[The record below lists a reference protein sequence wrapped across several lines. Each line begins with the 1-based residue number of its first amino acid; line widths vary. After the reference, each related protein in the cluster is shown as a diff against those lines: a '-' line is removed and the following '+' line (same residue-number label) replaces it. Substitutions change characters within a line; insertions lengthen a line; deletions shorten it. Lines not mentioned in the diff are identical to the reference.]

1 MHSSWVSMVIALVLI
16 LGFYYARKISG
27 REKGLSQ
34 KKADSGKRQSV
45 KNEKV
50 GVKASKRF
58 RKRKAV
64 IPILNP
70 NFKRKHKKDH
80 TQANLTKPAS
90 LLLHPYSLEQAKLEY
105 YAYATSFQGLHEPLY
120 QAIQGKKGES
130 DYNNLLKSWDSK
142 INATHSQHLILVWE
156 SSVYQ
161 VSPRM
166 SLSSETAYFEVWFN
180 HLKDWGLQRS
190 FEAGQISWMLNG
202 SIIEKSLQ
210 KNEKS
215 C

>member
-27 REKGLSQ
+27 LKKGLSQ
-34 KKADSGKRQSV
+34 KKPASEKRQSV

-64 IPILNP
+64 IPILN
-70 NFKRKHKKDH
+70 FKRKQKKDH
-80 TQANLTKPAS
+80 TQVNLTKPAS

-105 YAYATSFQGLHEPLY
+105 YTYATSFQGLYEPLY

-130 DYNNLLKSWDSK
+130 NYNNLLKSWDSK

-161 VSPRM
+161 VSSRM
-166 SLSSETAYFEVWFN
+166 SLSSETDYFEVWFK

-190 FEAGQISWMLNG
+190 FEAGQISWKLNG
-202 SIIEKSLQ
+202 SILETSLQ